1 MDIKVFS
8 ELIKSQSRKLDR
20 LIRRQLPIKIGRMA
34 KDHYQDNFR
43 KGGFVNRGLQ
53 KWPTTRRQQ
62 YGSTSAAASYGPLLS
77 GHNHLFGSIK
87 YVPGDYRVTV
97 SNDLHYAGIHNQGG
111 TVSPTVTPKMRRFA
125 WYMYYKVSG
134 RNSKGQKGKKK
145 SQARAAPQ
153 AEFWRNLALTRK
165 QKLAVK
171 IPKRQ
176 FIGESAELTQRI
188 NEKIKQE
195 IINTLNL

>member
-8 ELIKSQSRKLDR
+8 ELIKSRSRELDR

-62 YGSTSAAASYGPLLS
+62 SGSTSAAASYGPLLS

-97 SNDLHYAGIHNQGG
+97 SNDLPYADIHNQGG

-145 SQARAAPQ
+145 SQTQAQ

-176 FIGESAELTQRI
+176 FIGESAELTQHI
-188 NEKIKQE
+188 KEKIKQE
-195 IINTLNL
+195 IINTLDL

>member
-1 MDIKVFS
+1 
-8 ELIKSQSRKLDR
+8 
-20 LIRRQLPIKIGRMA
+20 
-34 KDHYQDNFR
+34 
-43 KGGFVNRGLQ
+43 
-53 KWPTTRRQQ
+53 
-62 YGSTSAAASYGPLLS
+62 
-77 GHNHLFGSIK
+77 
-87 YVPGDYRVTV
+87 
-97 SNDLHYAGIHNQGG
+97 
-111 TVSPTVTPKMRRFA
+111 MRRFA

-145 SQARAAPQ
+145 SQTQAQ

-176 FIGESAELTQRI
+176 FIGESAELTQHI

-195 IINTLNL
+195 IINTLDL